1 MAMAFTEKLRRLANI
16 TSSDLEGLE
25 ALCSQV
31 RVHAAGE
38 SVFAEGSTSPYLH
51 IVLDGWAARYRT
63 LSDGRRQFPALHLS
77 GDVCDLDRLQMDRLD
92 FGAIALTSCRVA
104 RLPLGRLMALFDER
118 PVIRETFW
126 WLTCVENA
134 IATEWAVSLGRRSA
148 LERVAHL
155 LCELKV
161 RVEAAQPLGSDEYSL
176 PMTQENIGDVVG
188 LSVVHVNRT
197 LQALR
202 QRGLI
207 SLRERRLTILDYD
220 ALRHL
225 CDFRQGYLH
234 LEDGRAEHV
243 LSRAARSPRPDSSS
257 FEPGHQGRAG

>member
-1 MAMAFTEKLRRLANI
+1 MANAFTDKLQRLASLN
-16 TSSDLEGLE
+16 SADLEGLE

-31 RVHAAGE
+31 RVHGVGE
-38 SVFAEGSTSPYLH
+38 SLFAENSTSPYLH

-77 GDVCDLDRLQMDRLD
+77 GDVSDLDRLQVGRLD
-92 FGAIALTSCRVA
+92 FGALALTSCTVA
-104 RLPLGRLMALFDER
+104 RLPLDRLLALFDER
-118 PVIRETFW
+118 PVIRDTFW
-126 WLTCVENA
+126 WLTCVENSV
-134 IATEWAVSLGRRSA
+134 ATEWAVSLGRRSA

-161 RVEAAQPLGSDEYSL
+161 RVEAPKRLGSDEYSL
-176 PMTQENIGDVVG
+176 PMTQENIGDIVG

-202 QRGLI
+202 QKGLI

-225 CDFRQGYLH
+225 CDFREGYLH
-234 LEDGRAEHV
+234 LEDRRAEHV
-243 LSRAARSPRPDSSS
+243 LSRAPRSPALDHTSSD
-257 FEPGHQGRAG
+257 PARQRRAG